1 MVGTYSDLK
10 DQLLAIVLGL
20 NGVENGRELVTLELD
35 CTRKSDIIHDGRFGS
50 ILRVVV
56 MDSGAGK
63 DFREPDR
70 PQGLHWEWRTYHRRR
85 HQ

>member
-1 MVGTYSDLK
+1 MDGTYSDLK

-35 CTRKSDIIHDGRFGS
+35 CTRRSDIVQNGLIGS
-50 ILRVVV
+50 ILMNVG
-56 MDSGAGK
+56 MDSGVGK

-70 PQGLHWEWRTYHRRR
+70 RVSTGR
-85 HQ
+85 